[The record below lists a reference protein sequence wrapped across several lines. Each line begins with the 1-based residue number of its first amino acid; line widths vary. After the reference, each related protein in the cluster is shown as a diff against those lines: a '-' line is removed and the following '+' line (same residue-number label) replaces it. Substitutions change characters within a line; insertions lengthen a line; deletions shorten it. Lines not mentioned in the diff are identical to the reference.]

1 MYYSIQETVM
11 LRKLFNK
18 ITEMQRRRTAYWQL
32 QNLTD
37 QQLHDIG
44 VSRSEIY
51 RAAYKDPIR

>member
-51 RAAYKDPIR
+51 RTAYKDPIR

>member
-1 MYYSIQETVM
+1 M
-11 LRKLFNK
+11 LRKLINK
-18 ITEMQRRRTAYWQL
+18 ITEIQRRRTAYWQL

-51 RAAYKDPIR
+51 RTAYIDPLR

>member
-1 MYYSIQETVM
+1 M
-11 LRKLFNK
+11 LRKIFNK
-18 ITEMQRRRTAYWQL
+18 ITDMQRRRTAYWQL

-51 RAAYKDPIR
+51 RAA